1 MKTRKIEKLQQVS
14 LFDVQQSSV
23 HAPGQYLGYSLQTTR
38 FLVRLLEADSDW
50 IISLEAFEDVGVEK
64 VNSEKIAE
72 QVKSTLEGNPVS
84 NHAVDLWKTF
94 SNWVN
99 SVKSGEIKT
108 ESTQFVLYVSNSK
121 TGTII
126 ESFSKAKSH
135 AEAQSALLEAKKEL
149 FGYTSTISGESKL
162 SDSIKPYAENV
173 FGSDEDIICSI
184 VEHFNLEC
192 GSGSPQQ
199 DLKEKFAKTL
209 MFLTE
214 ENINVSLNYALGWV
228 KEQIDRKL
236 EQKKPASIAV
246 REFRTVMASFIQ
258 KYNCRAILRTFA
270 GSPSHN
276 EIQED
281 LRVRGYV
288 RQLDIIDADDEQKI
302 KAVKDYLRASVDR
315 TEWSVRGLV
324 HESSFDEFE
333 EVLQR
338 TWDSYKR
345 KTDIFLTGHSPIEKG
360 QYLYSECSCHQT
372 TLEGLQVPP
381 HFTPGSFHSLADA
394 KIIGWHPNYEDILK
408 AVPDVEKSECTN

>member
-1 MKTRKIEKLQQVS
+1 MKSQKSEKLKQVS
-14 LFDVQQSSV
+14 LFDVQQSPV

-38 FLVRLLEADSDW
+38 FLVRLLEADSDCT
-50 IISLEAFEDVGVEK
+50 ISLEAFEDVGVEK
-64 VNSEKIAE
+64 VNNEKIAE

-99 SVKSGEIKT
+99 SVKSGELKT
-108 ESTQFVLYVSNSK
+108 ESTQFVLYVSAPK

-126 ESFSKAKSH
+126 ENFSKAKSH
-135 AEAQSALLEAKKEL
+135 AEAQSALLIAKEEL
-149 FGYTSTISGESKL
+149 FGHTSTISDESKL
-162 SDSIKPYAENV
+162 SDSIKPYVENV
-173 FGSDEDIICSI
+173 IKSDEVICGVI
-184 VEHFNLEC
+184 EHFNLEC

-209 MFLTE
+209 IFLTE
-214 ENINVSLNYALGWV
+214 ENINIALKYALGWV

-236 EQKKPASIAV
+236 EQKKLASIAV
-246 REFRTVMASFIQ
+246 SEFRTVMASFIQ
-258 KYNCRAILRTFA
+258 KYNFRAILKTFA
-270 GSPSHN
+270 GLPSHS

-281 LRVRGYV
+281 LRVRAYV

-333 EVLQR
+333 EVLER
-338 TWDSYKR
+338 TWDNNKR

-360 QYLYSECSCHQT
+360 QYLYLECSCHQA

-381 HFTPGSFHSLADA
+381 HFTPGSFHLLSDA
-394 KIIGWHPNYEDILK
+394 MKIGWHPKYKEMLHTVPGTEK
-408 AVPDVEKSECTN
+408 AECTN